1 MSKREIYRIL
11 DAAANR
17 GREALRVVED
27 AVRFLD
33 DNEELASALKEA
45 RHRFA
50 AAADRLDRGER
61 LLARDTV
68 GDVGAALETEDEYR
82 RASLV
87 DILTANFAR
96 LQESARSLEEFSKI
110 VAPELA
116 REWEQIRYESYTL
129 EKLAYEAA
137 TRHESNAAEEPA
149 PETAAAPDVPN
160 AAPDVPQE
168 REEAQE
174 EEPVEEP
181 QPAPSPRV
189 SEQPSSADAREQAS
203 NGDPNA
209 FPDFFGYGSGE
220 SLTPRAIRRE
230 RLAKSALCAYVDRPL
245 SDADAATLFQVKV
258 DMFQIVFDSSRQS
271 ESAETA
277 QLFLSQYFGAFPSET
292 NVMRRPLLLSR
303 GFAVW
308 GAAFDGGVA
317 LEQNYREIREEI
329 GDDLILGATVST
341 LDEALAAIAAGKEGV
356 LDFIEAGPVFPTAYR
371 AEGTGSAFLRA
382 IMEAVDGRSPIPI
395 FAYGGITADNCNEIF
410 DSGIERIGVGAAIL
424 DAQDKRDAAMRLT
437 SLF

>member
-181 QPAPSPRV
+181 QPAPSPCV

-209 FPDFFGYGSGE
+209 FPDFFGYGGGE

-245 SDADAATLFQVKV
+245 SDADAAALFKVKV
-258 DMFQIVFDSSRQS
+258 DMFQLVFDPNKQA

-277 QLFLSQYFGAFPSET
+277 QLFLSQYFSAFPSET

-341 LDEALAAIAAGKEGV
+341 LDEALAALAAGKEGG
-356 LDFIEAGPVFPTAYR
+356 LGFIEAGPVFPTAYR

>member
-1 MSKREIYRIL
+1 
-11 DAAANR
+11 
-17 GREALRVVED
+17 ALRVVED

-33 DNEELASALKEA
+33 DNEELACALKEA

-181 QPAPSPRV
+181 QPAPSPCV

-209 FPDFFGYGSGE
+209 FPDFFGYGDGA

-245 SDADAATLFQVKV
+245 SDADAAALFKVKV
-258 DMFQIVFDSSRQS
+258 DMFQLVFDPNKQA

-277 QLFLSQYFGAFPSET
+277 QLFLSQYFSAFPSET

-341 LDEALAAIAAGKEGV
+341 LDEALAALAAGKEGV

>member
-1 MSKREIYRIL
+1 
-11 DAAANR
+11 
-17 GREALRVVED
+17 
-27 AVRFLD
+27 
-33 DNEELASALKEA
+33 
-45 RHRFA
+45 
-50 AAADRLDRGER
+50 
-61 LLARDTV
+61 
-68 GDVGAALETEDEYR
+68 
-82 RASLV
+82 
-87 DILTANFAR
+87 
-96 LQESARSLEEFSKI
+96 
-110 VAPELA
+110 
-116 REWEQIRYESYTL
+116 
-129 EKLAYEAA
+129 
-137 TRHESNAAEEPA
+137 ESNAAEEPA

-168 REEAQE
+168 REEEREKAQE

-181 QPAPSPRV
+181 QPSAPPRV
-189 SEQPSSADAREQAS
+189 SEQPSSADAREQGS

-209 FPDFFGYGSGE
+209 FPDFFGYGGGE

>member
-1 MSKREIYRIL
+1 
-11 DAAANR
+11 
-17 GREALRVVED
+17 
-27 AVRFLD
+27 
-33 DNEELASALKEA
+33 
-45 RHRFA
+45 
-50 AAADRLDRGER
+50 
-61 LLARDTV
+61 
-68 GDVGAALETEDEYR
+68 
-82 RASLV
+82 
-87 DILTANFAR
+87 
-96 LQESARSLEEFSKI
+96 
-110 VAPELA
+110 
-116 REWEQIRYESYTL
+116 
-129 EKLAYEAA
+129 
-137 TRHESNAAEEPA
+137 
-149 PETAAAPDVPN
+149 
-160 AAPDVPQE
+160 
-168 REEAQE
+168 
-174 EEPVEEP
+174 
-181 QPAPSPRV
+181 
-189 SEQPSSADAREQAS
+189 
-203 NGDPNA
+203 
-209 FPDFFGYGSGE
+209 
-220 SLTPRAIRRE
+220 
-230 RLAKSALCAYVDRPL
+230 
-245 SDADAATLFQVKV
+245 ATLFQVKV

>member
-50 AAADRLDRGER
+50 
-61 LLARDTV
+61 
-68 GDVGAALETEDEYR
+68 
-82 RASLV
+82 
-87 DILTANFAR
+87 
-96 LQESARSLEEFSKI
+96 
-110 VAPELA
+110 A

-181 QPAPSPRV
+181 QSAPTPRV
-189 SEQPSSADAREQAS
+189 SEQPSSADACEEAS

-341 LDEALAAIAAGKEGV
+341 LDEALAALAAGKEGV

>member
-33 DNEELASALKEA
+33 DNEELACALKEA

-181 QPAPSPRV
+181 QPAPSPCV

-209 FPDFFGYGSGE
+209 FPDFFGYGGGE

-245 SDADAATLFQVKV
+245 SDADAAALFKVKV
-258 DMFQIVFDSSRQS
+258 DMFQLVFDPNKQA

-277 QLFLSQYFGAFPSET
+277 QLFLSQYFSAFPSET

-341 LDEALAAIAAGKEGV
+341 LDEALAALAAGKEGV